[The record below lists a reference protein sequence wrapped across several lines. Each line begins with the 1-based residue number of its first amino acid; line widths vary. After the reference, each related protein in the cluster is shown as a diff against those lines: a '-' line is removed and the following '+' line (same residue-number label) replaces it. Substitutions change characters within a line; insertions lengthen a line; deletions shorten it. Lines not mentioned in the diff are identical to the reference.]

1 MNAKR
6 TSFFAASQGNLCL
19 AFANTLYWRGSSS
32 PTETLQRLEDL
43 LRWATGAGN
52 VAPELVRACRAAWQ
66 PNQAGTRLTEA
77 IVLREAIYRL
87 FTATAANSRL
97 PEPDLAALN
106 EALRAGPPRSHLSVA
121 ETQCRWQIDAPKVTL
136 ATLLA
141 PVVWSAGDLL
151 AGPYLARVRACANE
165 RCHQLFLDDSKSGN
179 RRWCTM
185 NSCGN
190 RAKAHRHYLKH
201 RKAN

>member
-1 MNAKR
+1 MNGKR
-6 TSFFAASQGNLCL
+6 TSFFAASPGNLCL
-19 AFANTLYWRGSSS
+19 AFANTSYWRGSSS

-43 LRWATGAGN
+43 LRWATEAGF

-66 PNQAGTRLTEA
+66 PNQAGTRLAEA

-87 FTATAANSRL
+87 FAATAANSRL
-97 PEPDLAALN
+97 PETDLAALN
-106 EALRAGPPRSHLSVA
+106 EALRAGPSRSHLSVG
-121 ETQCRWQIDAPKVTL
+121 ESQCRWQIDAPKVTL

-141 PVVWSAGDLL
+141 PIVWSAGDLL
-151 AGPYLARVRACANE
+151 VAPCLARVRACANE

-185 NSCGN
+185 SSCGN

-201 RKAN
+201 RKAD

>member
-6 TSFFAASQGNLCL
+6 TSFFAASQESLCL
-19 AFANTLYWRGSSS
+19 AFANTLYWRGGSS

-43 LRWATGAGN
+43 LRWATEAGS

-66 PNQAGTRLTEA
+66 PNQADTRFAEA
-77 IVLREAIYRL
+77 IVLREVIYRL
-87 FTATAANSRL
+87 FAATAANSRL
-97 PEPDLAALN
+97 PKPDLAALN

-121 ETQCRWQIDAPKVTL
+121 ETQCRWRIDASKVTL
-136 ATLLA
+136 AILLA

-151 AGPYLARVRACANE
+151 VGPCLARVRACANE

-185 NSCGN
+185 SSCGN

-201 RKAN
+201 RKAD